1 MTDRLAALRAEIKAM
16 GVDGVI
22 IPRGDAFS
30 GEEVPAADERLAFI
44 SGFTGSAG
52 IAIVMAD
59 QAVLFSDGRYT
70 IQMETETGPEWQCL
84 TQPEASLSDWL
95 LNHAAGKV
103 IGFDA
108 WLMPVGQRERLEKAM
123 DGQVSLTPLDA
134 NPVDRIW
141 PDKPP
146 RPLSRAIPYSIEYA
160 GMTRDEKI
168 TACIDRIQASHP
180 DVRAM
185 MITDPAGLAWLLN
198 ARGRDLNHTPVVLAF
213 AVLSRDGTVT
223 ILADPERFA
232 DIDASGLAFA
242 DPAEPGACLSQY
254 GEGEVMIDPSTCPT
268 AIEGMVKGSAIHAE
282 SPITALK
289 AIKTGAELKA
299 FNHAHRI
306 DAVAMVRFLHWL
318 DKTLPERPVRE
329 VEVDQKLIE
338 FRSLSDEFISPSF
351 ATICGGGGNGA
362 IVHYRAVEGKDQP
375 IPMDSLCLIDSGGQY
390 LGATTD
396 ITRTIAAGTPSAE
409 MIHAFTYVLKA
420 HIALARCRF
429 PEGTNGIQL
438 DAITRAPLWQAGLD
452 FAHGTGHGVGCSL
465 SVHEG
470 PTSISKRSTRAIE
483 AGMVLSNEPGFYQ
496 PGGFGIRIENL
507 IAIQRDDSGML
518 YAENL
523 TFVPIDR
530 RLIRADL
537 LDGDERSWLDAY
549 HRRVR
554 DEIAPLLKA
563 RVLSDDDAALSWL
576 IEATEPLA

>member
-1 MTDRLAALRAEIKAM
+1 M
-16 GVDGVI
+16 
-22 IPRGDAFS
+22 
-30 GEEVPAADERLAFI
+30 
-44 SGFTGSAG
+44 
-52 IAIVMAD
+52 
-59 QAVLFSDGRYT
+59 
-70 IQMETETGPEWQCL
+70 
-84 TQPEASLSDWL
+84 
-95 LNHAAGKV
+95 
-103 IGFDA
+103 
-108 WLMPVGQRERLEKAM
+108 
-123 DGQVSLTPLDA
+123 
-134 NPVDRIW
+134 
-141 PDKPP
+141 
-146 RPLSRAIPYSIEYA
+146 
-160 GMTRDEKI
+160 
-168 TACIDRIQASHP
+168 
-180 DVRAM
+180 
-185 MITDPAGLAWLLN
+185 
-198 ARGRDLNHTPVVLAF
+198 
-213 AVLSRDGTVT
+213 
-223 ILADPERFA
+223 
-232 DIDASGLAFA
+232 
-242 DPAEPGACLSQY
+242 
-254 GEGEVMIDPSTCPT
+254 
-268 AIEGMVKGSAIHAE
+268 
-282 SPITALK
+282 
-289 AIKTGAELKA
+289 
-299 FNHAHRI
+299 
-306 DAVAMVRFLHWL
+306 
-318 DKTLPERPVRE
+318 
-329 VEVDQKLIE
+329 
-338 FRSLSDEFISPSF
+338 
-351 ATICGGGGNGA
+351 
-362 IVHYRAVEGKDQP
+362 HYRAVEGKDQP

-409 MIHAFTYVLKA
+409 MIHAFTHVLKA

-470 PTSISKRSTRAIE
+470 PASISKRSTRAIE

-554 DEIAPLLKA
+554 DETAPLLKA